1 MITSRA
7 LSASVGHNPRGVCNA
22 GRRSLLSQRICSVSQ
37 LKNNHQRDRLIATP
51 ANVLSGHLPSQRW
64 FTQSSSRS
72 ANGPPPPRGGFPL
85 GNIFGQQQERKA
97 GDALKE
103 FGIDL
108 TEKAKKGELDPCI
121 GRTEEIKRSIQI
133 LSRRT
138 KSNPILI
145 GPAGVGKTAIME
157 GLAQRIL
164 NKEVP
169 ESIQGKRVISIDLA
183 TLVSG
188 TALRGAFEEKFKALL
203 ADIEAEE
210 GKVIVF
216 IDEIHTLLNLGK
228 AEGSIDAA
236 NMIKPALARGL
247 QLAGSTTL
255 DEYRKIEKD
264 PALARRFQSVLVSEP
279 SVTETISILRGLKP
293 RYEVHHGVS
302 ISDGALVTA
311 AAYSNR
317 VIHFRYESPSIDCAR
332 RSSSAETNL
341 PSLERF
347 LPDKAIDLM
356 DEAASSLRLLQES
369 KPDQLEN
376 LERQITT
383 LQIELESLKN
393 DKDEFSQ
400 NRITKIKQE
409 IADCEKE
416 AVTLNEK
423 WRNEK
428 QKLDQVKNLKVR
440 LQDATMELVEA
451 QRAQNYQRASELAFG
466 VIPELERT
474 IKESEKMEDEDD
486 KGPSDTTLLVSNR
499 VTSND
504 IARVVGK
511 MTGIPVTNLIKGER
525 ERLLTMESELRKK
538 VVGQDEALARIADS
552 VRLTRAGLNPPTRP
566 IASFLFLGPTGV
578 GKTELCKT
586 LAGFL
591 FDTQKSLIQ
600 INMSEYSEKHTVS
613 RLIGAAPGYVGYEDA
628 GQLTEQVRRKPF
640 SLVLLDEFEKAHK
653 EVANIL
659 LQILDE
665 GTLTDSQGRKVD
677 FRNTIIVLTSNLGAP
692 ILNQAGAIDRK
703 TGQVTEATKD
713 AVKKVVEM
721 SYPPELINRL
731 DELVVF
737 NSLAKESVRQ
747 IVDIRLHELQ
757 GILSDRRITLE
768 VSDKAK
774 AWLADQGYDSIY
786 GARALNRTLAKQLRQ
801 PLAAA
806 LLDGTVRDMDL
817 VKIDLSSSGDQL
829 EIPKLHPDFA
839 SPASHSSSTSKDD
852 NQAPLKELRVV
863 SE

>member
-169 ESIQGKRVISIDLA
+169 ESIQGKRGQPLCDLNRPCNIG
-183 TLVSG
+183 LG

-255 DEYRKIEKD
+255 DEYRKIERSCSREAV
-264 PALARRFQSVLVSEP
+264 P
-279 SVTETISILRGLKP
+279 P
-293 RYEVHHGVS
+293 RYEVHHGVK
-302 ISDGALVTA
+302 
-311 AAYSNR
+311 
-317 VIHFRYESPSIDCAR
+317 
-332 RSSSAETNL
+332 
-341 PSLERF
+341 RF

-713 AVKKVVEM
+713 AVKKV
-721 SYPPELINRL
+721 
-731 DELVVF
+731 
-737 NSLAKESVRQ
+737 ESVRQ

>member
-1 MITSRA
+1 MLGIP
-7 LSASVGHNPRGVCNA
+7 VE
-22 GRRSLLSQRICSVSQ
+22 
-37 LKNNHQRDRLIATP
+37 NNHQRDRLIATP

-317 VIHFRYESPSIDCAR
+317 YIS
-332 RSSSAETNL
+332 
-341 PSLERF
+341 ERF

>member
-1 MITSRA
+1 M
-7 LSASVGHNPRGVCNA
+7 
-22 GRRSLLSQRICSVSQ
+22 
-37 LKNNHQRDRLIATP
+37 
-51 ANVLSGHLPSQRW
+51 
-64 FTQSSSRS
+64 
-72 ANGPPPPRGGFPL
+72 
-85 GNIFGQQQERKA
+85 GNIFGQQPQRKA

-108 TEKAKKGELDPCI
+108 THKAKKGELDPCI
-121 GRTEEIKRSIQI
+121 GRTEEIKRTIQI

-169 ESIQGKRVISIDLA
+169 ESIQGKRVVSIDLA

-228 AEGSIDAA
+228 AEGSIDAG

-279 SVTETISILRGLKP
+279 TVTETISILRGLKP

-311 AAYSNR
+311 AAFSNR
-317 VIHFRYESPSIDCAR
+317 YISD
-332 RSSSAETNL
+332 
-341 PSLERF
+341 RF
-347 LPDKAIDLM
+347 LPDKAIDLV

-393 DKDEFSQ
+393 DKDEFSLS
-400 NRITKIKQE
+400 RVDKIKQE
-409 IADCEKE
+409 ISECEKE
-416 AVTLNEK
+416 AVTLSQK
-423 WRNEK
+423 WKDEK

-440 LQDATMELVEA
+440 LQDATLELVDA
-451 QRAQNYQRASELAFG
+451 QRTQNYQRASELAFG
-466 VIPELERT
+466 VIPELERL
-474 IKESEKMEDEDD
+474 IKEAETVEEDD
-486 KGPSDTTLLVSNR
+486 EKDTSDATLLVSNR

-504 IARVVGK
+504 IARVVAK
-511 MTGIPVTNLIKGER
+511 MTGIPVRNLIKGER
-525 ERLLTMESELRKK
+525 ERLLTMESELRKR
-538 VVGQDEALARIADS
+538 VVGQDEALERIADS
-552 VRLTRAGLNPPTRP
+552 VRLSRAGLNPPTRP

-586 LAGFL
+586 LAKFL
-591 FDTQKSLIQ
+591 FDTQKSLVQ

-677 FRNTIIVLTSNLGAP
+677 FRNTIIVLTSNLGAS
-692 ILNQAGAIDRK
+692 ILNQSGAIDHR
-703 TGQVTEATKD
+703 TGQVTEATKE

-737 NSLAKESVRQ
+737 NSLSKESVRQ
-747 IVDIRLHELQ
+747 IVDIRLKELQ
-757 GILSDRRITLE
+757 DILSERRITLDLTE
-768 VSDKAK
+768 RAK

-786 GARALNRTLAKQLRQ
+786 GARALNRTIAKQLRQ

-806 LLDGTVRDMDL
+806 LLNGTIRDTDQ
-817 VKIDLSSSGDQL
+817 VNIDLSSDGDRL
-829 EIPKLHPDFA
+829 AIPELHA
-839 SPASHSSSTSKDD
+839 AYSTKEPLSNPIRKDD
-852 NQAPLKELRVV
+852 HPMKELKIV

>member
-1 MITSRA
+1 VS
-7 LSASVGHNPRGVCNA
+7 HPRT
-22 GRRSLLSQRICSVSQ
+22 RLVSYVT
-37 LKNNHQRDRLIATP
+37 NNHQRNRLIGVTGRRG
-51 ANVLSGHLPSQRW
+51 LSGRDVAGIVALPRRSFSQ
-64 FTQSSSRS
+64 S
-72 ANGPPPPRGGFPL
+72 AARQADGPSPPRGGFPL
-85 GNIFGQQQERKA
+85 GNIFGQQPERKP

-203 ADIEAEE
+203 ADIEAQE

-264 PALARRFQSVLVSEP
+264 PALARRFQSVLVNEP
-279 SVTETISILRGLKP
+279 SVSETISILRGLKP

-317 VIHFRYESPSIDCAR
+317 YIS
-332 RSSSAETNL
+332 
-341 PSLERF
+341 ERF
-347 LPDKAIDLM
+347 LPDKAIDLV

-369 KPDQLEN
+369 KPDQLES

-428 QKLDQVKNLKVR
+428 QKLDEVKNLKVR
-440 LQDATMELVEA
+440 LQDATMELIEA

-466 VIPELERT
+466 IIPELERT
-474 IKESEKMEDEDD
+474 IKESEKAEEDD
-486 KGPSDTTLLVSNR
+486 DKEPSDTTLLVSNR

-504 IARVVGK
+504 IARVVAK
-511 MTGIPVTNLIKGER
+511 MTGIPVSNLIKGER
-525 ERLLTMESELRKK
+525 ERLLTMEAELRKR
-538 VVGQDEALARIADS
+538 VVGQDEALGRIADS

-578 GKTELCKT
+578 GKTELCKA

-591 FDTQKSLIQ
+591 FDTPKSLIQ

-677 FRNTIIVLTSNLGAP
+677 FRNTIIVMTSNLGAP
-692 ILNQAGAIDRK
+692 ILSQAGAIDAK
-703 TGQVTEATKD
+703 TGEVTEASKV
-713 AVKKVVEM
+713 AVRKVVEM
-721 SYPPELINRL
+721 TYPPELINRL

-737 NSLAKESVRQ
+737 NSLAKQSVRQ

-757 GILSDRRITLE
+757 TILSDRRITLQL
-768 VSDKAK
+768 SDKAK
-774 AWLADQGYDSIY
+774 TWLADQGYDSVY
-786 GARALNRTLAKQLRQ
+786 GARALNRTLAKHLRQ

-806 LLDGTVRDMDL
+806 LLDGTIRDMDL
-817 VKIDLSSSGDQL
+817 VQIDLSSSGDRL
-829 EIPKLHPDFA
+829 DIPKIHPAYAPSKDPHT
-839 SPASHSSSTSKDD
+839 SPADHGSSSS
-852 NQAPLKELRVV
+852 PPRKELKVV

>member
-1 MITSRA
+1 MILSRA
-7 LSASVGHNPRGVCNA
+7 FPRTLGHTPCGIVRNVGGVSHPRT
-22 GRRSLLSQRICSVSQ
+22 RLVSYVT
-37 LKNNHQRDRLIATP
+37 NNHQRNRLIGVTGRRG
-51 ANVLSGHLPSQRW
+51 LSGRDVAGIVAPPQRSFSQSAARHADGPS
-64 FTQSSSRS
+64 
-72 ANGPPPPRGGFPL
+72 PPRGGFPL
-85 GNIFGQQQERKA
+85 GNIFGQQPERKP

-203 ADIEAEE
+203 ADIEAQE

-264 PALARRFQSVLVSEP
+264 PALARRFQSVLVNEP
-279 SVTETISILRGLKP
+279 SVSETISILRGLKP

-317 VIHFRYESPSIDCAR
+317 YIS
-332 RSSSAETNL
+332 
-341 PSLERF
+341 ERF
-347 LPDKAIDLM
+347 LPDKAIDLV

-369 KPDQLEN
+369 KPDQLES

-428 QKLDQVKNLKVR
+428 QKLDEVKNLKVR
-440 LQDATMELVEA
+440 LQDATMELIEA

-466 VIPELERT
+466 IIPELERT
-474 IKESEKMEDEDD
+474 IKESEKAEEDD
-486 KGPSDTTLLVSNR
+486 DKEPSDTTLLVSNR

-504 IARVVGK
+504 IARVVAK
-511 MTGIPVTNLIKGER
+511 MTGIPVSNLIKGER
-525 ERLLTMESELRKK
+525 ERLLTMEAELRKR
-538 VVGQDEALARIADS
+538 VVGQDEALGRIADS

-578 GKTELCKT
+578 GKTELCKA

-591 FDTQKSLIQ
+591 FDTPKSLIQ

-677 FRNTIIVLTSNLGAP
+677 FRNTIIVMTSNLGAP
-692 ILNQAGAIDRK
+692 ILSQAGAIDAK
-703 TGQVTEATKD
+703 TGEVTEASKA
-713 AVKKVVEM
+713 AVRKVVEM
-721 SYPPELINRL
+721 TYPPELINRL

-737 NSLAKESVRQ
+737 NSLAKQSVRQ

-757 GILSDRRITLE
+757 TILSDRRITLQL
-768 VSDKAK
+768 SDKAK
-774 AWLADQGYDSIY
+774 TWLADQGYDSVY
-786 GARALNRTLAKQLRQ
+786 GARALNRTLAKHLRQ

-806 LLDGTVRDMDL
+806 LLDGTIRDMDL
-817 VKIDLSSSGDQL
+817 VQIDLSSSGDRL
-829 EIPKLHPDFA
+829 DIPKIHPAYASSKDPHT
-839 SPASHSSSTSKDD
+839 SPADHGSSSS
-852 NQAPLKELRVV
+852 PPRKELKVV

>member
-1 MITSRA
+1 MITPQTFSSSLGLNRSGVVLGPGRTA
-7 LSASVGHNPRGVCNA
+7 LLGTRSISHLINYHQRV
-22 GRRSLLSQRICSVSQ
+22 RSLKGTDISNRVTTGAVSPHRLFSQ
-37 LKNNHQRDRLIATP
+37 
-51 ANVLSGHLPSQRW
+51 
-64 FTQSSSRS
+64 SRTWY
-72 ANGPPPPRGGFPL
+72 ANGSSPPRGGFPL
-85 GNIFGQQQERKA
+85 GNIFGQQPERKA

-255 DEYRKIEKD
+255 DEYRRIEKD

-317 VIHFRYESPSIDCAR
+317 YIS
-332 RSSSAETNL
+332 
-341 PSLERF
+341 ERF
-347 LPDKAIDLM
+347 LPDKAIDLV

-369 KPDQLEN
+369 KPDQLES

-428 QKLDQVKNLKVR
+428 HKLDEVKNLKVR
-440 LQDATMELVEA
+440 LQDATMELIEA

-466 VIPELERT
+466 IIPELERT
-474 IKESEKMEDEDD
+474 IKESEKMEEDD
-486 KGPSDTTLLVSNR
+486 DKEPSDTTLLVSNR

-504 IARVVGK
+504 IARVVAK
-511 MTGIPVTNLIKGER
+511 MTGIPVSNLIKGER
-525 ERLLTMESELRKK
+525 ERLLTMESELRKR
-538 VVGQDEALARIADS
+538 VVGQDEALERIADS

-578 GKTELCKT
+578 GKTELCKA

-591 FDTQKSLIQ
+591 FDTQRALIQ

-613 RLIGAAPGYVGYEDA
+613 RLIGAAPGYIGYEDA

-692 ILNQAGAIDRK
+692 LLSQAGAIDRK
-703 TGQVTEATKD
+703 TGQVTETTKD
-713 AVKKVVEM
+713 AVRKVVEA

-757 GILSDRRITLE
+757 AILSDRRITLE
-768 VSDKAK
+768 VTDKAK

-806 LLDGTVRDMDL
+806 LLDGTIRDMDI
-817 VKIDLSSSGDQL
+817 VKIDQSASGDRL
-829 EIPKLHPDFA
+829 EIPKLHLSYA
-839 SPASHSSSTSKDD
+839 SKDPGSSHAGQQND
-852 NQAPLKELRVV
+852 PQGRKELKVL

>member
-1 MITSRA
+1 MLRPSPATIRHHSRCLTTYTGGHRA
-7 LSASVGHNPRGVCNA
+7 LTRNPTTTAR
-22 GRRSLLSQRICSVSQ
+22 
-37 LKNNHQRDRLIATP
+37 
-51 ANVLSGHLPSQRW
+51 LSGPIASTRW
-64 FTQSSSRS
+64 QLNGCRMFTQSHSV
-72 ANGPPPPRGGFPL
+72 ANMPPPGGRGPSGGSPL
-85 GNIFGQQQERKA
+85 GNIFGQQDRKA

-108 TEKAKKGELDPCI
+108 TQKARDGKLDPCI
-121 GRTEEIKRSIQI
+121 GRTEEIRRTIQI

-169 ESIQGKRVISIDLA
+169 ESIQDKRVISIDLA

-188 TALRGAFEEKFKALL
+188 TALRGSFEEKFKALL
-203 ADIEAEE
+203 SDIEAEE

-228 AEGSIDAA
+228 AEGSIDAG

-255 DEYRKIEKD
+255 DEYRSIEKD
-264 PALARRFQSVLVSEP
+264 PALARRFQSVLVNEP
-279 SVTETISILRGLKP
+279 SVTETVSILRGLKP

-317 VIHFRYESPSIDCAR
+317 VK
-332 RSSSAETNL
+332 
-341 PSLERF
+341 RF
-347 LPDKAIDLM
+347 LPDKAIDLV

-376 LERQITT
+376 LERQIIT

-393 DKDEFSQ
+393 DKDEFSLS
-400 NRITKIKQE
+400 RVAKIKKE
-409 IADCEKE
+409 IDELKSE
-416 AVTLNEK
+416 ASKLTEK
-423 WRNEK
+423 WNEEK
-428 QKLDQVKNLKVR
+428 GKLDEVKNMKIR
-440 LQDATMELVEA
+440 LQSATMELVEA
-451 QRAQNYQRASELAFG
+451 QRSQNYQRASELSFG
-466 VIPELERT
+466 VIPELERK
-474 IKESEKMEDEDD
+474 IKEFETLEDEDD
-486 KGPSDTTLLVSNR
+486 HLSESGDPSLLVSNR

-504 IARVVGK
+504 IARVVAK
-511 MTGIPVTNLIKGER
+511 MTGIPVRNLIKGER
-525 ERLLTMESELRKK
+525 ERLLTMETELRQR
-538 VVGQDEALARIADS
+538 VVGQDEALQVISDS
-552 VRLTRAGLNPPTRP
+552 VRLSRAGLNPTTRP

-578 GKTELCKT
+578 GKTELCKA
-586 LAGFL
+586 LATFL
-591 FDTQKSLIQ
+591 FDTQRSLIQ

-640 SLVLLDEFEKAHK
+640 SLILLDEFEKANK

-677 FRNTIIVLTSNLGAP
+677 FRNTIIVLTSNLGAE
-692 ILNQAGAIDRK
+692 ILKQPKAIDPK
-703 TGQVTEATKD
+703 TGEVTEGAKE
-713 AVKKVVEM
+713 AVKRVVEM
-721 SYPPELINRL
+721 NYPPELINRL

-737 NSLAKESVRQ
+737 NSLSKESIRQ
-747 IVDIRLHELQ
+747 IVEIRLNELQ
-757 GILSDRRITLE
+757 DVLIERRIILE
-768 VSDKAK
+768 IDQMAK
-774 AWLADQGYDSIY
+774 EWLADKGYDAIY
-786 GARALNRTLAKQLRQ
+786 GARALNRTIAKELRK
-801 PLAAA
+801 PLATA
-806 LLDGTVRDMDL
+806 LLNGTVRDMDHVRITL
-817 VKIDLSSSGDQL
+817 KDTKDQL
-829 EIPKLHPDFA
+829 EIEQKH
-839 SPASHSSSTSKDD
+839 SPYTTSDSQEKVKG
-852 NQAPLKELRVV
+852 LKELKIVDP
-863 SE
+863 ED

>member
-1 MITSRA
+1 MLLHSSSLVRKSKDVLNPGWSPSLVALASHHKALWKTSRPA
-7 LSASVGHNPRGVCNA
+7 RPR
-22 GRRSLLSQRICSVSQ
+22 
-37 LKNNHQRDRLIATP
+37 H
-51 ANVLSGHLPSQRW
+51 LSGHPHATLSHKRWLSYTNSQ
-64 FTQSSSRS
+64 FQ
-72 ANGPPPPRGGFPL
+72 NGGLPPRGGFPM
-85 GNIFGQQQERKA
+85 GNIFGNQPERKV

-108 TEKAKKGELDPCI
+108 TEKAKQGELDPCI
-121 GRTEEIKRSIQI
+121 GRSAEIRRTIQI

-169 ESIQGKRVISIDLA
+169 ESIENKRVIAIDLA

-188 TALRGAFEEKFKALL
+188 TALRGSFEEKFKALL
-203 ADIEAEE
+203 ADIEAQE

-228 AEGSIDAA
+228 AEGSIDAG

-264 PALARRFQSVLVSEP
+264 PALARRFQSVLVNEP
-279 SVTETISILRGLKP
+279 SVEETVSILRGLKP

-311 AAYSNR
+311 ATYSNR
-317 VIHFRYESPSIDCAR
+317 YIS
-332 RSSSAETNL
+332 
-341 PSLERF
+341 ERF
-347 LPDKAIDLM
+347 LPDKAIDLV

-376 LERQITT
+376 LERQIIT

-393 DKDEFSQ
+393 DKDDFSLK
-400 NRITKIKQE
+400 RIKVIKE
-409 IADCEKE
+409 EMADCQAEADKLSHKWKEEKH
-416 AVTLNEK
+416 
-423 WRNEK
+423 
-428 QKLDQVKNLKVR
+428 KLEEVKNMKVA
-440 LQDATMELVEA
+440 LQNATLELVEA
-451 QRAQNYQRASELAFG
+451 QRSQNYQRASELAFG
-466 VIPELERT
+466 VIPDLERR
-474 IKESEKMEDEDD
+474 IKESEQHHEEEDE
-486 KGPSDTTLLVSNR
+486 PVESSDTTLLVSNR

-504 IARVVGK
+504 IARVVAK
-511 MTGIPVTNLIKGER
+511 MTGIPVRNLIKGER
-525 ERLLTMESELRKK
+525 ERLLTMETELRKR
-538 VVGQDEALARIADS
+538 VVGQDEALQVISDS
-552 VRLTRAGLNPPTRP
+552 VRLSRAGLNPPTRP

-586 LAGFL
+586 LAEFL
-591 FDTQKSLIQ
+591 FDTQRALIQ
-600 INMSEYSEKHTVS
+600 INMSEYGEKHTVS

-640 SLVLLDEFEKAHK
+640 SVVLLDEFEKAHK

-665 GTLTDSQGRKVD
+665 GTLTDSQGRRVD
-677 FRNTIIVLTSNLGAP
+677 FRNTIIVLTSNLGSA
-692 ILNQAGAIDRK
+692 ILTQPDSIDPN
-703 TGQVTEATKD
+703 TGQVTEAAKQ
-713 AVKKVVEM
+713 AVKRVVEM

-731 DELVVF
+731 DEQVVF
-737 NSLAKESVRQ
+737 NSLSKDSVRQ
-747 IVDIRLHELQ
+747 IVEIRLKELQ
-757 GILSDRRITLE
+757 DVLTERRITLQ
-768 VSDKAK
+768 VTDGAK
-774 AWLADQGYDSIY
+774 AWLAAQGYDAVY
-786 GARALNRTLAKQLRQ
+786 GARALNRTIAKRLRQ

-806 LLDGTVRDMDL
+806 LLKGTVRDEDT
-817 VKIDLSSSGDQL
+817 VKIDVNSNL
-829 EIPKLHPDFA
+829 EAIEIGALHNPYVKED
-839 SPASHSSSTSKDD
+839 SNDSHK
-852 NQAPLKELRVV
+852 QLKELKVV
-863 SE
+863 GSDD

>member
-1 MITSRA
+1 M
-7 LSASVGHNPRGVCNA
+7 LGHTPCGIARNA
-22 GRRSLLSQRICSVSQ
+22 GSVSHPRTH
-37 LKNNHQRDRLIATP
+37 LISLVTNNHQRNRLIGVTGRRGLSEQDVAGVVALPQRYFSQSATR
-51 ANVLSGHLPSQRW
+51 H
-64 FTQSSSRS
+64 
-72 ANGPPPPRGGFPL
+72 ANGPSPPRGGFPL
-85 GNIFGQQQERKA
+85 GNIFGQQPERKP

-203 ADIEAEE
+203 ADIEAQE

-255 DEYRKIEKD
+255 DEYRNIEKD
-264 PALARRFQSVLVSEP
+264 PALARRFQSVLAPWCQYLRWCTGNS
-279 SVTETISILRGLKP
+279 SGILK
-293 RYEVHHGVS
+293 S
-302 ISDGALVTA
+302 K
-311 AAYSNR
+311 
-317 VIHFRYESPSIDCAR
+317 
-332 RSSSAETNL
+332 
-341 PSLERF
+341 RF
-347 LPDKAIDLM
+347 LPDKAIDLV

-369 KPDQLEN
+369 KPDQLES

-428 QKLDQVKNLKVR
+428 QKLDEVKNLKVR
-440 LQDATMELVEA
+440 LQDATMELIDA

-466 VIPELERT
+466 IIPELERT
-474 IKESEKMEDEDD
+474 IKESEKAEEDD
-486 KGPSDTTLLVSNR
+486 DKELSDTTLLVSNR

-504 IARVVGK
+504 IARVVAK
-511 MTGIPVTNLIKGER
+511 MTGIPVSNLIKGER
-525 ERLLTMESELRKK
+525 ERLLTMEAELRKR
-538 VVGQDEALARIADS
+538 VVGQDEALGRIADS

-677 FRNTIIVLTSNLGAP
+677 FRNTIIVMTSNLGAP
-692 ILNQAGAIDRK
+692 ILSQAGAIDAK
-703 TGQVTEATKD
+703 TGEVTEASKA
-713 AVKKVVEM
+713 AVRKVVEM
-721 SYPPELINRL
+721 TYPPELINRL

-737 NSLAKESVRQ
+737 NSLAKQSVRQ

-757 GILSDRRITLE
+757 TILSDRRITLQLT
-768 VSDKAK
+768 DKAK
-774 AWLADQGYDSIY
+774 AWLADEGYDSVY

-806 LLDGTVRDMDL
+806 LLDGTIRDMDL
-817 VKIDLSSSGDQL
+817 VQVDLSSSGDRL
-829 EIPKLHPDFA
+829 DIPKIHPAYASSKDPHTT
-839 SPASHSSSTSKDD
+839 SPADHDSSS
-852 NQAPLKELRVV
+852 PPPRKELQVV

>member
-1 MITSRA
+1 MFRRRFLNSSRKV
-7 LSASVGHNPRGVCNA
+7 LFVQSPNA
-22 GRRSLLSQRICSVSQ
+22 TNQPGLLTYKHYAAISVSTSNCASHCFPPGT
-37 LKNNHQRDRLIATP
+37 LLGQRRGF
-51 ANVLSGHLPSQRW
+51 SGTSYR
-64 FTQSSSRS
+64 RV
-72 ANGPPPPRGGFPL
+72 NGGVPPPRGGFPM
-85 GNIFGQQQERKA
+85 GNIFGGQSERKV
-97 GDALKE
+97 GDSLKE

-108 TEKAKKGELDPCI
+108 TQKAKEGLLDPCI
-121 GRTEEIKRSIQI
+121 GRMEEIKRTIQI

-138 KSNPILI
+138 KSNPVLI

-169 ESIQGKRVISIDLA
+169 ESIQDKRVISIDLA

-188 TALRGAFEEKFKALL
+188 TALRGSFEEKFKALL

-228 AEGSIDAA
+228 AEGSIDAG

-279 SVTETISILRGLKP
+279 SVGETVSILRGLKP

-317 VIHFRYESPSIDCAR
+317 YIS
-332 RSSSAETNL
+332 
-341 PSLERF
+341 ERF
-347 LPDKAIDLM
+347 LPDKAIDLV

-393 DKDEFSQ
+393 DKDEFSL
-400 NRITKIKQE
+400 NRINVI
-409 IADCEKE
+409 EKE
-416 AVTLNEK
+416 ITDCRTEAERLNSKWKEEK
-423 WRNEK
+423 F
-428 QKLDQVKNLKVR
+428 KLDEVKNLKIQ
-440 LQDATMELVEA
+440 LQNASLELVEA

-466 VIPELERT
+466 TIPELERK
-474 IKESEKMEDEDD
+474 IKEAEKTGEEESEKALGSEDN
-486 KGPSDTTLLVSNR
+486 TLLVSNR
-499 VTSND
+499 VTSTD
-504 IARVVGK
+504 IARVVAK
-511 MTGIPVTNLIKGER
+511 MTGIPVRNLIKGER
-525 ERLLTMESELRKK
+525 ERLLGMENELRKR
-538 VVGQDEALARIADS
+538 VVGQDEALEVISDS
-552 VRLTRAGLNPPTRP
+552 VRLSRAGLNPTTRP

-586 LAGFL
+586 LAEFL
-591 FDTQKSLIQ
+591 FDTQRALIQ
-600 INMSEYSEKHTVS
+600 INMSEYGEKHTVS

-640 SLVLLDEFEKAHK
+640 SVVLLDEFEKAHK

-665 GTLTDSQGRKVD
+665 GTLTDSQGRRVD

-692 ILNQAGAIDRK
+692 ILTQAGSIDKK
-703 TGQVTEATKD
+703 TGQITQAAKE

-721 SYPPELINRL
+721 TYPPELINRL
-731 DELVVF
+731 DEQVVF
-737 NSLAKESVRQ
+737 NSLSKQSVRQ
-747 IVDIRLHELQ
+747 IVDIRLKELQ
-757 GILSDRRITLE
+757 EILNERRITLQVTE
-768 VSDKAK
+768 KAMD
-774 AWLADQGYDSIY
+774 WLGDQGYDAVY
-786 GARALNRTLAKQLRQ
+786 GARALNRTIAKQLRQ
-801 PLAAA
+801 PLASA
-806 LLDGTVRDMDL
+806 LLNGTVRDTD
-817 VKIDLSSSGDQL
+817 VVAIDLDLDGEKL
-829 EIPKLHPDFA
+829 KIAELHPTYVSKAD
-839 SPASHSSSTSKDD
+839 SSATKGM
-852 NQAPLKELRVV
+852 KELKIVD
-863 SE
+863 SESGSE

>member
-1 MITSRA
+1 MLTRISSLSTIPPVAHHRVGSRDLRP
-7 LSASVGHNPRGVCNA
+7 LSHAIKHLHPVRILPADRSQTRVSYPPSLQLPR
-22 GRRSLLSQRICSVSQ
+22 
-37 LKNNHQRDRLIATP
+37 
-51 ANVLSGHLPSQRW
+51 QRW
-64 FTQSSSRS
+64 FSATIDRRS
-72 ANGPPPPRGGFPL
+72 NGSPPGGGFPL
-85 GNIFGQQQERKA
+85 GNIFGQQPQRKA

-108 TEKAKKGELDPCI
+108 THKAKKGELDPCI
-121 GRTEEIKRSIQI
+121 GRTEEIKRTIQI

-169 ESIQGKRVISIDLA
+169 ESIQGKRVVSIDLA

-228 AEGSIDAA
+228 AEGSIDAG

-279 SVTETISILRGLKP
+279 TVTETISILRGLKP

-317 VIHFRYESPSIDCAR
+317 YISD
-332 RSSSAETNL
+332 
-341 PSLERF
+341 RF
-347 LPDKAIDLM
+347 LPDKAIDLV

-393 DKDEFSQ
+393 DKDEFSLS
-400 NRITKIKQE
+400 RVDKIKQE
-409 IADCEKE
+409 ISECEKE
-416 AVTLNEK
+416 AVTLSQK
-423 WRNEK
+423 WKDEK

-440 LQDATMELVEA
+440 LQDATLELVDA
-451 QRAQNYQRASELAFG
+451 QRTQNYQRASELAFG
-466 VIPELERT
+466 VIPELERL
-474 IKESEKMEDEDD
+474 IKEAETVEEDD
-486 KGPSDTTLLVSNR
+486 EKDTSDATLLVSNR

-504 IARVVGK
+504 IARVVAK
-511 MTGIPVTNLIKGER
+511 MTGIPVRNLIKGER
-525 ERLLTMESELRKK
+525 ERLLTMESELRKR
-538 VVGQDEALARIADS
+538 VVGQDEALERIADS
-552 VRLTRAGLNPPTRP
+552 VRLSRAGLNPPTRP

-586 LAGFL
+586 LAKFL
-591 FDTQKSLIQ
+591 FDTQKSLVQ

-677 FRNTIIVLTSNLGAP
+677 FRNTIIVLTSNLGAS
-692 ILNQAGAIDRK
+692 ILNQSGAIDHR
-703 TGQVTEATKD
+703 TGQVTEATKE

-737 NSLAKESVRQ
+737 NSLSKESVRQ
-747 IVDIRLHELQ
+747 IVDIRLKELQ
-757 GILSDRRITLE
+757 DILSERRITLDLTE
-768 VSDKAK
+768 RAK

-786 GARALNRTLAKQLRQ
+786 GARALNRTIAKQLRQ

-806 LLDGTVRDMDL
+806 LLNGTIRDTDQ
-817 VKIDLSSSGDQL
+817 VNIDLSSDGDRL
-829 EIPKLHPDFA
+829 AIPELHA
-839 SPASHSSSTSKDD
+839 AYSTKEPLSNPIRKDD
-852 NQAPLKELRVV
+852 HPMKELKIV

>member
-1 MITSRA
+1 MFTPRTV
-7 LSASVGHNPRGVCNA
+7 SASLRNSRCSAWNN
-22 GRRSLLSQRICSVSQ
+22 GRRSLLNREMRSISHLTNHRRNQ
-37 LKNNHQRDRLIATP
+37 LNTLPGKDHSNHF
-51 ANVLSGHLPSQRW
+51 PSPRW
-64 FTQSSSRS
+64 FSQSPTRC
-72 ANGPPPPRGGFPL
+72 AQGPSPPRGGFPL
-85 GNIFGQQQERKA
+85 GNIFGQQPERKA

-279 SVTETISILRGLKP
+279 SVNETISILRGLKP
-293 RYEVHHGVS
+293 RYEVGCYILS
-302 ISDGALVTA
+302 
-311 AAYSNR
+311 
-317 VIHFRYESPSIDCAR
+317 
-332 RSSSAETNL
+332 
-341 PSLERF
+341 ERF
-347 LPDKAIDLM
+347 LPDKAIDLV

-369 KPDQLEN
+369 KPDQLES

-400 NRITKIKQE
+400 NRIAKIKQE
-409 IADCEKE
+409 ISDCEKE

-428 QKLDQVKNLKVR
+428 QKLDEVKNLKVR
-440 LQDATMELVEA
+440 LQDATMELIEA

-466 VIPELERT
+466 IIPELERT
-474 IKESEKMEDEDD
+474 IKEAEKMEDEDD
-486 KGPSDTTLLVSNR
+486 KEPSEATLLVSNR

-504 IARVVGK
+504 IARVVAK
-511 MTGIPVTNLIKGER
+511 MTGIPVSNLIKGER
-525 ERLLTMESELRKK
+525 ERLLTMESELRKR
-538 VVGQDEALARIADS
+538 VVGQDEALGRIADS

-600 INMSEYSEKHTVS
+600 IKCVPSSFDTHSQQHLFLTNSS
-613 RLIGAAPGYVGYEDA
+613 R
-628 GQLTEQVRRKPF
+628 
-640 SLVLLDEFEKAHK
+640 
-653 EVANIL
+653 
-659 LQILDE
+659 
-665 GTLTDSQGRKVD
+665 
-677 FRNTIIVLTSNLGAP
+677 
-692 ILNQAGAIDRK
+692 
-703 TGQVTEATKD
+703 
-713 AVKKVVEM
+713 
-721 SYPPELINRL
+721 
-731 DELVVF
+731 
-737 NSLAKESVRQ
+737 
-747 IVDIRLHELQ
+747 
-757 GILSDRRITLE
+757 
-768 VSDKAK
+768 
-774 AWLADQGYDSIY
+774 
-786 GARALNRTLAKQLRQ
+786 
-801 PLAAA
+801 
-806 LLDGTVRDMDL
+806 
-817 VKIDLSSSGDQL
+817 
-829 EIPKLHPDFA
+829 
-839 SPASHSSSTSKDD
+839 
-852 NQAPLKELRVV
+852 
-863 SE
+863 

>member
-1 MITSRA
+1 MFTSRTV
-7 LSASVGHNPRGVCNA
+7 SASLRNSRCSAWNT
-22 GRRSLLSQRICSVSQ
+22 GRRSLLNREMRSISHLTNHRRNQ
-37 LKNNHQRDRLIATP
+37 LNTLPGKDHSNHF
-51 ANVLSGHLPSQRW
+51 PSPRW
-64 FTQSSSRS
+64 FSQSPTRC
-72 ANGPPPPRGGFPL
+72 AQGPSPPRGGFPL
-85 GNIFGQQQERKA
+85 GNIFGQQPERKA

-108 TEKAKKGELDPCI
+108 SEKAKKGELDPCI

-279 SVTETISILRGLKP
+279 SVNETISILRGLKP

-317 VIHFRYESPSIDCAR
+317 YIS
-332 RSSSAETNL
+332 
-341 PSLERF
+341 ERF
-347 LPDKAIDLM
+347 LPDKAIDLV

-369 KPDQLEN
+369 KPDQLES

-400 NRITKIKQE
+400 NRIAKIKQE
-409 IADCEKE
+409 ISDCEKE

-428 QKLDQVKNLKVR
+428 QKLDEVKNLKVR
-440 LQDATMELVEA
+440 LQDATMELIEA

-466 VIPELERT
+466 IIPELERT
-474 IKESEKMEDEDD
+474 IKEAEKMEDEDD
-486 KGPSDTTLLVSNR
+486 KEPSEATLLVSNR

-504 IARVVGK
+504 IARVVAK
-511 MTGIPVTNLIKGER
+511 MTGIPVSNLIKGER
-525 ERLLTMESELRKK
+525 ERLLTMESELRKR
-538 VVGQDEALARIADS
+538 VVGQDEALGRIADS

-677 FRNTIIVLTSNLGAP
+677 FRNTIIVLTSNLGAS
-692 ILNQAGAIDRK
+692 ILNEAGAIDRK
-703 TGQVTEATKD
+703 TGQVTDATKE
-713 AVKKVVEM
+713 AVRKVVEM

-737 NSLAKESVRQ
+737 NSLAKQSVRQ

-757 GILSDRRITLE
+757 AILADRRITLE
-768 VSDKAK
+768 VTDKAK
-774 AWLADQGYDSIY
+774 TWLADQGYDSIY

-806 LLDGTVRDMDL
+806 LLDGTIRDMDL
-817 VKIDLSSSGDQL
+817 VKIDLAPSGDQL
-829 EIPKLHPDFA
+829 EFPQLHPPYA
-839 SPASHSSSTSKDD
+839 SKDSHSSHTPKD
-852 NQAPLKELRVV
+852 NYHPPRKELKVV

>member
-1 MITSRA
+1 MIRASTSVIRSPLRSHGTGHISRSVTAVTTGYTTRLNRA
-7 LSASVGHNPRGVCNA
+7 IITQTPSITRRQPSAN
-22 GRRSLLSQRICSVSQ
+22 
-37 LKNNHQRDRLIATP
+37 RL
-51 ANVLSGHLPSQRW
+51 
-64 FTQSSSRS
+64 FTQSHVTS
-72 ANGPPPPRGGFPL
+72 NQNPPGGRGSPL
-85 GNIFGQQQERKA
+85 GNIFGQPERKS

-103 FGIDL
+103 FGVDL
-108 TEKAKKGELDPCI
+108 TQKAKDGKLDPCI
-121 GRTEEIKRSIQI
+121 GRTEEIRRTIQI

-138 KSNPILI
+138 KSNPVLI

-169 ESIQGKRVISIDLA
+169 ESIQNKRVISIDLA

-188 TALRGAFEEKFKALL
+188 TALRGSFEEKFKALL

-228 AEGSIDAA
+228 AEGSIDAG

-264 PALARRFQSVLVSEP
+264 PALARRFQSVIVNEP
-279 SVTETISILRGLKP
+279 SVTETVSILRGLKS

-317 VIHFRYESPSIDCAR
+317 YLS
-332 RSSSAETNL
+332 
-341 PSLERF
+341 ERF
-347 LPDKAIDLM
+347 LPDKAIDLV
-356 DEAASSLRLLQES
+356 DEAASSLRLIQES

-376 LERQITT
+376 LERQIIT

-393 DKDEFSQ
+393 DKDEFSLSRVAAIKKEIDECKLEASKLTEKW
-400 NRITKIKQE
+400 NEEKGKLDEIKNMKIK
-409 IADCEKE
+409 
-416 AVTLNEK
+416 
-423 WRNEK
+423 
-428 QKLDQVKNLKVR
+428 
-440 LQDATMELVEA
+440 LQSASMELVEA
-451 QRAQNYQRASELAFG
+451 QRSQNYQRASELAFG
-466 VIPELERT
+466 VIPELERK
-474 IKESEKMEDEDD
+474 IKEMETVEGEEDHI
-486 KGPSDTTLLVSNR
+486 SDTSDTSLLVSNR

-504 IARVVGK
+504 IARVVAK
-511 MTGIPVTNLIKGER
+511 MTGIPVRNLIKGER
-525 ERLLTMESELRKK
+525 ERLLAMETELGQR
-538 VVGQDEALARIADS
+538 VVGQDEALQVISDS
-552 VRLTRAGLNPPTRP
+552 VRLSRAGLNPTTRP

-586 LAGFL
+586 LAEFL
-591 FDTQKSLIQ
+591 FDTQKALIQ

-613 RLIGAAPGYVGYEDA
+613 RLIGAAPGYVGFEEA

-665 GTLTDSQGRKVD
+665 GTLTDSHGRKVD
-677 FRNTIIVLTSNLGAP
+677 FRNTIIVLTSNLGAE
-692 ILNQAGAIDRK
+692 ILIQPNSIDPK
-703 TGQVTEATKD
+703 TGIVTSKAKQ
-713 AVKKVVEM
+713 AVKRIVEQ

-731 DELVVF
+731 DEMVIF
-737 NSLAKESVRQ
+737 NSLSKDSIRK
-747 IVDIRLHELQ
+747 IVDIRLKELQ
-757 GILSDRRITLE
+757 DVLIERRIILK
-768 VSDKAK
+768 VDQLAK
-774 AWLADQGYDSIY
+774 QWIANEGYDAIY
-786 GARALNRTLAKQLRQ
+786 GARALNRVIAKRLRK

-806 LLDGTVRDMDL
+806 LLNGTIRDTDTVHITLNNTEDGLDIEECHPPFTKSTESADEK
-817 VKIDLSSSGDQL
+817 VKG
-829 EIPKLHPDFA
+829 
-839 SPASHSSSTSKDD
+839 
-852 NQAPLKELRVV
+852 LKELKVV
-863 SE
+863 GEEDD